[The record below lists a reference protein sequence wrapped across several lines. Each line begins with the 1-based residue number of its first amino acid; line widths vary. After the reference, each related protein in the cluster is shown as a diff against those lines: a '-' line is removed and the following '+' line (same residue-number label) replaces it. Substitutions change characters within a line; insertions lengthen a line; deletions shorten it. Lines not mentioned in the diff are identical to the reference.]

1 MKYFELIKVAKEST
15 NENAPHTKQQL
26 YVIFFR
32 MLGFYAAPFFLML
45 NVSANKVSFFGLL
58 LGLISSGLILSG
70 YVFLG
75 IVTYF
80 FAVLLDHV
88 DGVIARVNNTAT
100 FYGRFIDGFIGI
112 IIVTL
117 IRLSLSVLLA
127 KNYGL
132 NLIVWFG
139 IISAILS
146 PMHYLFFDRYST
158 FSRWINEEHPGKNI
172 KPYLRGSLPVY
183 YNKINDFQNI
193 SLLCIPLF
201 YNFTNFFEYFLLAY
215 FLVNIYLAVH
225 TIYIHTISAYKNF
238 VLPANPHR

>member
-70 YVFLG
+70 YVFFG
-75 IVTYF
+75 IVAYF

-117 IRLSLSVLLA
+117 IRLSLSVLLT

-139 IISAILS
+139 IISTILS
-146 PMHYLFFDRYST
+146 PMHYLFFDRYILNISSSDFIRPDISVFISKYSCSALINLFCKDRIDVRFDDLT
-158 FSRWINEEHPGKNI
+158 FS
-172 KPYLRGSLPVY
+172 
-183 YNKINDFQNI
+183 NDI
-193 SLLCIPLF
+193 S
-201 YNFTNFFEYFLLAY
+201 
-215 FLVNIYLAVH
+215 
-225 TIYIHTISAYKNF
+225 
-238 VLPANPHR
+238 